1 MGDRIAILGERSVI
15 RQIDTPERILAYP
28 VDEFVDDFI
37 GSGSTLKGLNFER
50 VRDLDLTPYPTM
62 RLGESTD
69 SGLRVLAE
77 ARREWILLLDEQD
90 RPLRWLRHTDLERGN
105 GDLRQRGQHIGNQV
119 EPNATLHDT
128 LEEMLRTSSGTC
140 PVVDD
145 RGQYRGVVEIND
157 LTEVIRRL
165 RAEAKQHYDTL
176 EGASA

>member
-1 MGDRIAILGERSVI
+1 ME
-15 RQIDTPERILAYP
+15 
-28 VDEFVDDFI
+28 
-37 GSGSTLKGLNFER
+37 
-50 VRDLDLTPYPTM
+50 LTKYPTI
-62 RLGESTD
+62 
-69 SGLRVLAE
+69 RVGDAPEAGHQVLTE
-77 ARREWILLLDEQD
+77 ARRDWILLRDPKD
-90 RPLRWLRHTDLERGN
+90 RPLRWLSHNDLERGK
-105 GDLRQRGQHIGNQV
+105 GDLRQRGQHIGNQI

-165 RAEAKQHYDTL
+165 RAEAKQHYDTM